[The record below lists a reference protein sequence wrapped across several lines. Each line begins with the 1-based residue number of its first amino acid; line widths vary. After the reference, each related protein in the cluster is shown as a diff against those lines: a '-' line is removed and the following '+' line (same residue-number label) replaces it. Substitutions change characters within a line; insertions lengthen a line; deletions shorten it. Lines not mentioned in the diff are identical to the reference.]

1 MSELHEPAKEFFVY
15 NQRNSIAAK
24 PGSATNARLNWLESC
39 LFPRSPSVDFLIIA
53 CLSLAMSFLLIGR
66 QVWQA
71 NWGLIDDH
79 EVFRFLGPGL
89 HLPMTDIWST
99 LLAKTEVGSLQGRFR
114 PAYYVVKMIETSL
127 WGDNVHLWYLGHTIG
142 FAIFLGSIWWTMRRF
157 VGGWLSGVLTASISL
172 LPLWAGVWSRLGP
185 SEIYGATCIGIMVFA
200 ADSIFFS
207 DSPRIRNLN
216 AIVLTLATVALVGM
230 KETFIPLAGGTAVIF
245 IWAGLRKRL
254 SPVLMGILALV
265 ILACVGGIVFVV
277 RKQVLAAGTDFYAN
291 SVGPWRTL
299 TFAGFGFLDAILRT
313 WWLYVIPILF
323 FQLLRVLPRK
333 PLGSWIA
340 DSRVAVGAY
349 GFLVVTYAAQ
359 CGLYRSP
366 FPHHSRYDFPGM
378 LLLPLTCCILAC
390 DISCKLRACFSER
403 TINYAQFA
411 AAAFLF
417 FAVIF
422 PHWREA
428 PELSVAVKKNIET
441 TNSFYVE
448 LQRALR
454 AAEMSPESPVIL
466 EAYGPGAYEPVF
478 SLSTYLPALGARNP
492 ISVRVHPDEKSNGK
506 LYDGLEQGLLNLEQA
521 GAGAIVPLRDSL
533 AGHLQ
538 GCISIGINGLP
549 DAACSGFR
557 VNTIY

>member
-1 MSELHEPAKEFFVY
+1 MSELHESTVEFFVY
-15 NQRNSIAAK
+15 NEPGSIAAK
-24 PGSATNARLNWLESC
+24 PGSVTDARLNWLESY
-39 LFPRSPSVDFLIIA
+39 LFPRSPSVNFLIIA
-53 CLSLAMSFLLIGR
+53 CLSLAFSFVLIGR

-71 NWGLIDDH
+71 NWGVIDDW

-89 HLPMTDIWST
+89 HLPMTDIWGT
-99 LLAKTEVGSLQGRFR
+99 LLAKTEVGTLQGRFR
-114 PAYYVVKMIETSL
+114 PGYYILKLIETSL

-142 FAIFLGSIWWTMRRF
+142 FAIFLSSIWWAMCRF

-200 ADSIFFS
+200 ADSILFS
-207 DSPRIRNLN
+207 DTPRTRNLN
-216 AIVLTLATVALVGM
+216 AILLTLATVALVGM
-230 KETFIPLAGGTAVIF
+230 KETFIPLAGGTAIIF
-245 IWAGLRKRL
+245 VWAGIRKRL
-254 SPVLMGILALV
+254 SPILIGILALV
-265 ILACVGGIVFVV
+265 ILACLGGIVFVV
-277 RKQVLAAGTDFYAN
+277 RKQVLAAGTDFYGN
-291 SVGPWRTL
+291 SVGLWRTL
-299 TFAGFGFLDAILRT
+299 MFAGLGILDAILRT

-340 DSRVAVGAY
+340 DSRVAIGAY
-349 GFLVVTYAAQ
+349 GFLVATYAAQ
-359 CGLYRSP
+359 CALYRSS
-366 FPHHSRYDFPGM
+366 FPHHSRYDFPAM
-378 LLLPLTCCILAC
+378 LLVPLTCCILAC
-390 DISCKLRACFSER
+390 DISSKMRAYFSER

-417 FAVIF
+417 FALISA
-422 PHWREA
+422 HYGEA
-428 PELSVAVKKNIET
+428 PALSVAVRKNIEI

-448 LQRALR
+448 LQRAVQ
-454 AAEMSPESPVIL
+454 AAEKSPESPIIL
-466 EAYGPGAYEPVF
+466 EAYGPGAYEQVF

-492 ISVRVHPDEKSNGK
+492 ISVRVHLDEKSNGK
-506 LYDGLEQGLLNLEQA
+506 LYDGLQQGLSNLEQA

-538 GCISIGINGLP
+538 GCISIGIDGLP

-557 VNTIY
+557 VNTF

>member
-1 MSELHEPAKEFFVY
+1 
-15 NQRNSIAAK
+15 
-24 PGSATNARLNWLESC
+24 
-39 LFPRSPSVDFLIIA
+39 
-53 CLSLAMSFLLIGR
+53 
-66 QVWQA
+66 
-71 NWGLIDDH
+71 
-79 EVFRFLGPGL
+79 
-89 HLPMTDIWST
+89 MTDIWST
-99 LLAKTEVGSLQGRFR
+99 LLAKTEVGSLQERFR
-114 PAYYVVKMIETSL
+114 PSYYILKMIETSL
-127 WGDNVHLWYLGHTIG
+127 WGNNVHLWYLGHTVG
-142 FAIFLGSIWWTMRRF
+142 FAIFLSSIWWTMRRF
-157 VGGWLSGVLTASISL
+157 VGFWLSGVLTASISL
-172 LPLWAGVWSRLGP
+172 LPLWADVWSRLGP
-185 SEIYGATCIGIMVFA
+185 SEIYGATCIGIMFFA
-200 ADSIFFS
+200 ADSILFS
-207 DSPRIRNLN
+207 DAPRTRNLN
-216 AIVLTLATVALVGM
+216 AFVLTLATVALVGM
-230 KETFIPLAGGTAVIF
+230 KETFIPLAGGTAIIF
-245 IWAGLRKRL
+245 IWAGVSKRL
-254 SPVLMGILALV
+254 SPILIGILALV
-265 ILACVGGIVFVV
+265 ILACLAGIVFVV

-291 SVGPWRTL
+291 SVGLWRTL
-299 TFAGFGFLDAILRT
+299 MFAGLGAVDAILRT

-349 GFLVVTYAAQ
+349 GFLVATYAAQ
-359 CGLYRSP
+359 CALYRSP

-390 DISCKLRACFSER
+390 DISWKMRAYFSER

-411 AAAFLF
+411 AAVFLF
-417 FAVIF
+417 FALIF

-428 PELSVAVKKNIET
+428 PELFLAVRKNIEI

-454 AAEMSPESPVIL
+454 AAEKSPESPIIL

-492 ISVRVHPDEKSNGK
+492 ISVRVHSDEKSYGK
-506 LYDGLEQGLLNLEQA
+506 LYDGLQQRLSNVEQA

-533 AGHLQ
+533 TGQPQ

-557 VNTIY
+557 VNTS